1 MWKAFFNLKVR
12 IFVYNGKR
20 HMSSMKFY
28 YGRVYEDSKARGR
41 PDDAFGEKKGG
52 QRREGL

>member
-20 HMSSMKFY
+20 QMSSMKFY

-41 PDDAFGEKKGG
+41 PDDAFREKKGG
-52 QRREGL
+52 QGRAGL